1 MSATFEI
8 RLDGARERTTGR
20 VQHMAVRPV
29 DEQSSSN
36 SATVVR
42 SDEAVAT
49 VLADGI
55 IPEVLTIDALT
66 S

>member
-1 MSATFEI
+1 MSAIFEI
-8 RLDGARERTTGR
+8 GVKCAREHTTGR

-42 SDEAVAT
+42 SDEAVT
-49 VLADGI
+49 IILAGGI
-55 IPEVLTIDALT
+55 IAEMLTIDALT